1 MRGKCKFFCIAFC
14 CLHIVAAAAKEN
26 PSRSQDYPALLRAY
40 ARRIKNQITSIEFES
55 KTHFDSPDK
64 MHRPNGRPR
73 PPGSGPPVM
82 ANVYYKSGKMRVDL
96 DIKSVKWGE
105 DGRAEDIYPLQI
117 SSSYDG
123 QTAYELTQGRTLVIS
138 RQAEHMQYS
147 GYFKVGRIMGLPM
160 HEVFESMEII
170 CKSSTDGPEGRLH
183 NLSGLY
189 AAPSDPNEKPWL
201 LRFEMTV
208 AEAYGFALLSAN
220 IYTENEILFG
230 RYSGSDFVE
239 VTKGI
244 WLPRIVEEQQ
254 NKFDGRLHRKSVA
267 ELEFKAINGAID
279 DSIFELEAPPGGSV
293 YERIGKV
300 LIDRSTFDNEI
311 KLDPF
316 DTSTAPNA
324 TRAQNGPLEDA
335 HVPPEPDPSP
345 APTDAGVE
353 DAQATGQ
360 ENNPESLT
368 PGADQNVAAEAS
380 RPVGMQPGSQPRAGR
395 PADVGGDAERMKR
408 WAHAGLIGAVSVL
421 VIGVV
426 IVAKWRRQS

>member
-1 MRGKCKFFCIAFC
+1 M
-14 CLHIVAAAAKEN
+14 
-26 PSRSQDYPALLRAY
+26 
-40 ARRIKNQITSIEFES
+40 
-55 KTHFDSPDK
+55 
-64 MHRPNGRPR
+64 
-73 PPGSGPPVM
+73 M

-96 DIKSVKWGE
+96 DIKAVKWGE
-105 DGRAEDIYPLQI
+105 DGQAEDIYPLQI

-138 RQAEHMQYS
+138 RQAERMQYS

-160 HEVFESMEII
+160 HEVFENMKII
-170 CKSSTDGPEGRLH
+170 CKASTDGPEGRLH

-189 AAPSDPNEKPWL
+189 AAPRDPNEKPWL

-230 RYSGSDFVE
+230 RYIGSDFVE

-254 NKFDGRLHRKSVA
+254 NKLDGRLHRKSIA

-279 DSIFELEAPPGGSV
+279 DSIFELKAPPGGGV
-293 YERIGKV
+293 YERIGNV
-300 LIDRSTFDNEI
+300 LVDQSTLDHEI

-316 DTSTAPNA
+316 DTSTAPNPPG
-324 TRAQNGPLEDA
+324 AQNGPLEDA
-335 HVPPEPDPSP
+335 HLPPQAEPNPSP
-345 APTDAGVE
+345 AATDADAG
-353 DAQATGQ
+353 DAQTTGQ
-360 ENNPESLT
+360 ENNPASLT
-368 PGADQNVAAEAS
+368 PAADQNVPAEVN
-380 RPVGMQPGSQPRAGR
+380 RPVGMQPGARPTGER
-395 PADVGGDAERMKR
+395 PANVGRDAERIKR
-408 WAHAGLIGAVSVL
+408 GPNPAWIGVVSAL
-421 VIGVV
+421 VIGLA